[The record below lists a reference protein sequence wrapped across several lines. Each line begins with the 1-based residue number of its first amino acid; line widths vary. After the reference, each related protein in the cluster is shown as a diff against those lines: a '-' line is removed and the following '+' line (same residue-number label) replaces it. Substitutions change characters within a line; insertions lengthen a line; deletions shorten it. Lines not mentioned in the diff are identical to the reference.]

1 MDVPNVTTWDDRKG
15 QTMLRAISNWFGR
28 LFGPKDDDFKAA
40 LMADLGLKR

>member
-1 MDVPNVTTWDDRKG
+1 
-15 QTMLRAISNWFGR
+15 MLRAISNFFGR